1 MELRCRSPRQL
12 LRSFQR
18 ADGWPVFIT
27 RPCCSCRPQPVVYPH
42 PSRPLFLPVEAVVVA
57 TYIARGREAATT
69 SSHVVLLAHD
79 RVPSSPSIRKPLS
92 RVPSGRGAPRSR
104 SHVPSARPCCRALSP
119 ASTRSVAGRFVRE
132 AAFSGGKCWLSRAC
146 PCLEPRFPASTLC
159 SKPSAGVEARL
170 RVARSGQGAEMSCL
184 PAVCVCNAV
193 CVWRRAGSGLN
204 FTLVSRNFSTLYQ
217 RSNSTT
223 T

>member
-1 MELRCRSPRQL
+1 MGRLRASETTAFYSRVSRLALTSRVPRLACLQAIPPAQL
-12 LRSFQR
+12 L
-18 ADGWPVFIT
+18 
-27 RPCCSCRPQPVVYPH
+27 
-42 PSRPLFLPVEAVVVA
+42 
-57 TYIARGREAATT
+57 
-69 SSHVVLLAHD
+69 
-79 RVPSSPSIRKPLS
+79 

-104 SHVPSARPCCRALSP
+104 SHVPSTGPCCRALSP

-132 AAFSGGKCWLSRAC
+132 VAFSGGKCWLSRAC
-146 PCLEPRFPASTLC
+146 PCLEPRFPASTPC

-170 RVARSGQGAEMSCL
+170 RVARSRQGPEMSCL
-184 PAVCVCNAV
+184 PAVCVCNAM